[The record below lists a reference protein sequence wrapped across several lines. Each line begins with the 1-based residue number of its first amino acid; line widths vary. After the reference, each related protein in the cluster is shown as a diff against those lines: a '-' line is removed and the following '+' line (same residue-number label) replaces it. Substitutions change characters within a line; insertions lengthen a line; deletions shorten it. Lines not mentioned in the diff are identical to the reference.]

1 MHKHIGSLLVA
12 AALACL
18 PTERSRGDVL
28 LRKGRRKGAEALL
41 RVTTFLNGVG
51 ELIRTPS
58 LLATATGFA
67 LFLLPLITMLALAV
81 LVIAPPSAMAG
92 LIAVAGVTTGT
103 KSSGSDFVGLN
114 DMLKNVYTRAFENN
128 VEKEQEVLDIIEKAE
143 GFEVTEGADG
153 KNVTMM
159 HTFSSGG
166 GVGAMDEDDYLYTPT
181 SPTIKQSTLAIKQL
195 TATVELSGRTLRR
208 VKKGPAAFATWADEA
223 LPRKAQRLAFHK
235 DRMALGTGTGI
246 ICRVDEASPGTSDL
260 GIDTAFGVSGL
271 EGAVNLLLR
280 DDSLRWSPNSN
291 GSSPRT
297 GAAIVASV
305 DYANNEIDIDAVPT
319 SGADNDYVFLGDANV
334 NGSGTREMM
343 GLEGIIDD
351 GSNVA
356 TFQGLSRTTY
366 PELKSQIVD
375 STSGSWGSELTE
387 DILDY
392 ADSLAWE
399 RMGGKPSIIL
409 VNRSGQRSFWKNL
422 KNDRVINDP
431 RGAFQGGKATLNMIL
446 GDRTAKVRA
455 ARKVPLSRAHLI
467 DPSTIQ
473 RYKIGAGRWDDT
485 DGSVWNR
492 VVNSTGRKDAFFA
505 VYVEEENLGSGNPG
519 ANAKITGLA
528 SA

>member
-1 MHKHIGSLLVA
+1 MNRFSVLIRKVKGEG
-12 AALACL
+12 AALLSNSATL
-18 PTERSRGDVL
+18 YSATQR
-28 LRKGRRKGAEALL
+28 
-41 RVTTFLNGVG
+41 
-51 ELIRTPS
+51 PS
-58 LLATATGFA
+58 LLAVVGVFA
-67 LFLLPLITMLALAV
+67 LAILPVLLLVALQVAAFHAFGDPGV
-81 LVIAPPSAMAG
+81 TLAMA
-92 LIAVAGVTTGT
+92 TTGT

-128 VEKEQEVLDIIEKAE
+128 VEKETEVLDLIEKAE
-143 GFEVTEGADG
+143 GFEITEGPDG
-153 KNVTMM
+153 KNITMM

-181 SPTIKQSTLAIKQL
+181 TPTVKQSTLGIKQL

-235 DRMALGTGTGI
+235 DRMAIGTGTGI
-246 ICRVDEASPGTSDL
+246 VCRINDASPATT
-260 GIDTAFGVSGL
+260 DTAIDSAYGIAGL

-280 DDSLRWSPNSN
+280 DDSLRWSPNAN

-297 GAAIVASV
+297 GAAVVTSV

-334 NGSGTREMM
+334 YGYSTREMM

-351 GSNVA
+351 GTNVA

-366 PELKSQIVD
+366 PELKAQIID
-375 STSGSWGSELTE
+375 STAGSWNSELSE
-387 DILDY
+387 DIMDY
-392 ADSLAWE
+392 ADAQAFE
-399 RMGGKPSIIL
+399 RIGGRPSIIL

-422 KNDRVINDP
+422 KNDRIINDP
-431 RGAFQGGKATLNMIL
+431 AGTYQGGKATLKMIL

-455 ARKVPLSRAHLI
+455 ARKVPSSRAYLI
-467 DPSTIQ
+467 DPSSIQ
-473 RYKIGAGRWDDT
+473 RYKIGTGRWDDT

-505 VYVEEENLGSGNPG
+505 VYIEEENLGSGNPG

-528 SA
+528 AA